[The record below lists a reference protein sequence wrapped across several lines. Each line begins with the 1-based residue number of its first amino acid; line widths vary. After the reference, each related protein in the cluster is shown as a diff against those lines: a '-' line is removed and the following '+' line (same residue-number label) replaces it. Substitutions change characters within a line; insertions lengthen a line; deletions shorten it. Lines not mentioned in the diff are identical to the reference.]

1 MLMSE
6 LTMLGVGLMQLV
18 FRLDAS
24 VVLQSRLTHTL
35 IKSANTGL
43 TVEGLA
49 PLLDHVNIT
58 GSGNAGIYYTT
69 SGWGLLKLLDCDVS
83 NGSNTPLSLESYYTD
98 AAVYLD
104 R

>member
-1 MLMSE
+1 MLRCNAIN
-6 LTMLGVGLMQLV
+6 V
-18 FRLDAS
+18 FRLDAW
-24 VVLQSRLTHTL
+24 VVPQSRLMHTL

-58 GSGNAGIYYTT
+58 GSGNTGIDYTRR
-69 SGWGLLKLLDCDVS
+69 GWGLLKLLDCIVS
-83 NGSNTPLSLESYYTD
+83 NNSNTPLVLTPYYTD

>member
-1 MLMSE
+1 
-6 LTMLGVGLMQLV
+6 V

-24 VVLQSRLTHTL
+24 VVPQSRLMHTL

-58 GSGNAGIYYTT
+58 GSGNAGIYYK
-69 SGWGLLKLLDCDVS
+69 SGWGSLKLLDCVVS
-83 NGSNTPLSLESYYTD
+83 NNSDTPLVLTAA

>member
-1 MLMSE
+1 
-6 LTMLGVGLMQLV
+6 MLGVGLMQLV